1 MLRLRVTG
9 RGSERTF
16 LDLLNAQHIVQGVTH
31 ERGGIFHQA
40 QRFQVTTIQAVAVL
54 QDLDADGQRVQ
65 RAAQLVEDVLQEF
78 PAGLV
83 DTSEVFPPTARD
95 ERSPAGPSG
104 YPTYIHSLPSPE
116 PPAYQYR
123 CCLYPKDLFI
133 VTINIFVFFMNSIII
148 HYLRV
153 CCALCAFVSF
163 QVQGGRQLRHRHRCR
178 PSLPLRQSLL

>member
-65 RAAQLVEDVLQEF
+65 RAAQLVEDVLQEVS
-78 PAGLV
+78 AGLV
-83 DTSEVFPPTARD
+83 DASEVFLRQRATSALQQVQVD
-95 ERSPAGPSG
+95 ILHTFTHSPAPSRQRINIAAAC
-104 YPTYIHSLPSPE
+104 TRKTFLLLQLPS
-116 PPAYQYR
+116 
-123 CCLYPKDLFI
+123 LY
-133 VTINIFVFFMNSIII
+133 
-148 HYLRV
+148 
-153 CCALCAFVSF
+153 
-163 QVQGGRQLRHRHRCR
+163 
-178 PSLPLRQSLL
+178 SL